1 MPNFYKPNLG
11 TNPDDPFARDAEGK
25 LVRRSYWMDLGDRSL
40 VMTMNNGIGV
50 NLTNEQKQLHLVDI
64 GREHLVE
71 SVCIQE
77 ILPPEI

>member
-1 MPNFYKPNLG
+1 
-11 TNPDDPFARDAEGK
+11 
-25 LVRRSYWMDLGDRSL
+25 
-40 VMTMNNGIGV
+40 MTMNNGIGV